1 MATITRPPVRQ
12 DEPRPRLWTKDEY
25 YRMGE
30 LGWFNGQK
38 AELLEGEIV
47 VTSPQGPLHFSS
59 LERVARVLGVLLPAQ
74 YAVRTQGP
82 LDLGLHTEPEPD
94 VAVVAA
100 RGDGYA
106 SAHPHTALLIVEV
119 SDTTLASDRARKGS
133 LYARAGIAE
142 YWIVNLVDRQLEV
155 YRNPQPNPAQ
165 RYGHEYADSAILT
178 PADSVS
184 PLCEPSVVIAVADL
198 VP

>member
-1 MATITRPPVRQ
+1 MATVIGAPVKQ
-12 DEPRPRLWTKDEY
+12 DEPRPRLWTKAEY
-25 YRMGE
+25 YHMGE

-59 LERVARVLGVLLPAQ
+59 LERVARVLAVLLPDP
-74 YAVRTQGP
+74 YAVRSQGP

-94 VAVVAA
+94 VVVVPA
-100 RGDGYA
+100 RPDNYA
-106 SAHPHTALLIVEV
+106 SAHPQTALLIVEV

-133 LYARAGIAE
+133 LYARAGIRD
-142 YWIVNLVDRQLEV
+142 YWIVNLVDRRLEV
-155 YRNPQPNPAQ
+155 YRNPRPNTAQ
-165 RYGHEYADSAILT
+165 RYGHEYADRTILT

-184 PLCEPSVVIAVADL
+184 PLCEPTVAIAVADL

>member
-1 MATITRPPVRQ
+1 MGTPIKQ
-12 DEPRPRLWTKDEY
+12 DEPRPRLWTKEEY

-47 VTSPQGPLHFSS
+47 VTSPQGPVHYSS
-59 LERVARVLGVLLPAQ
+59 LERVARVLSVLLPAQ
-74 YAVRTQGP
+74 YAVRRQGP

-94 VAVVAA
+94 VAVVPAQP
-100 RGDGYA
+100 DDHA
-106 SAHPHTALLIVEV
+106 SAHPQNAVLVVEV
-119 SDTTLASDRARKGS
+119 SDSTLASDRSRKGS
-133 LYARAGIAE
+133 LYARAGIAD
-142 YWIVNLVDRQLEV
+142 YWIVNLVDGQLED
-155 YRNPQPNPAQ
+155 YRNPRPNPAQ
-165 RYGHEYADSAILT
+165 RYGHEYADRTILT
-178 PADSVS
+178 RADTVS

>member
-1 MATITRPPVRQ
+1 MATVTRPPVQ
-12 DEPRPRLWTKDEY
+12 HDEPRPRLWTRDEY

-38 AELLEGEIV
+38 AELLEGEVV
-47 VTSPQGPLHFSS
+47 VTSPQGPLHFST
-59 LERVARVLGVLLPAQ
+59 LQRVGRVLAVLLPAR
-74 YAVRTQGP
+74 YDVRSQGP
-82 LDLGLHTEPEPD
+82 LDLGPHSEPEPD
-94 VAVVAA
+94 VAVVDACP
-100 RGDGYA
+100 DGYA
-106 SAHPHTALLIVEV
+106 SAHPQTALLIVEV

-155 YRNPQPNPAQ
+155 YRNPRPNPAQ
-165 RYGHEYADSAILT
+165 RYGHEYADSTILT